1 MANVFLSYDREDAGQ
16 AQALAAVLEEAGCSV
31 WWDRQIKAGSQYAKE
46 IERAIAKADAV
57 VVLWSKRSVE
67 SPWVRDEAVAGRD
80 SGRLVP
86 VTIDKIEP
94 PLGFRQYQAIDLAGR
109 GGRRRASQLQ
119 ALVDAVSSITGTDG
133 DEKALARRTIGRAAG
148 TRRRELIIGGAAA
161 SLAAYGVG
169 WSWFREDRLTGEPR
183 ILVEEAREIL
193 NGNEVDQLSGAVSRL
208 RRATELAPDSAEVWG
223 LLALAYQRQLHLAP
237 KGERASL
244 AARSEAAAKRS
255 LTLDADQPDA
265 RAATIA
271 AMPRFRNWVA
281 YERAAR
287 DALKSHP
294 NHPDLQMALNL
305 LLQDVGRYREAL
317 PLLEAA
323 MKHLS
328 GAPQLHSQRILIL
341 TTLGRFDEAESA
353 LECAYALWPRHYSIW
368 FTRIYFLQYN
378 GRAGEAV
385 AMVEDVANRPIGI
398 PDWNFDLS
406 ALAAKALASHNPDMI
421 RQALRALE
429 QAAHRG
435 TGFAGNAANFAAAVG
450 DLDMAFRMLEAL
462 YFDRGFAMP
471 DAMFA
476 KEQGR
481 YTGSERRTANLF
493 PPEFARLRRDPR
505 FRTLT
510 RELGLED
517 YWRRTGTRNQVVA

>member
-1 MANVFLSYDREDAGQ
+1 
-16 AQALAAVLEEAGCSV
+16 
-31 WWDRQIKAGSQYAKE
+31 
-46 IERAIAKADAV
+46 
-57 VVLWSKRSVE
+57 
-67 SPWVRDEAVAGRD
+67 
-80 SGRLVP
+80 
-86 VTIDKIEP
+86 
-94 PLGFRQYQAIDLAGR
+94 
-109 GGRRRASQLQ
+109 
-119 ALVDAVSSITGTDG
+119 
-133 DEKALARRTIGRAAG
+133 
-148 TRRRELIIGGAAA
+148 
-161 SLAAYGVG
+161 
-169 WSWFREDRLTGEPR
+169 
-183 ILVEEAREIL
+183 
-193 NGNEVDQLSGAVSRL
+193 
-208 RRATELAPDSAEVWG
+208 
-223 LLALAYQRQLHLAP
+223 
-237 KGERASL
+237 
-244 AARSEAAAKRS
+244 
-255 LTLDADQPDA
+255 
-265 RAATIA
+265 
-271 AMPRFRNWVA
+271 
-281 YERAAR
+281 
-287 DALKSHP
+287 
-294 NHPDLQMALNL
+294 MALNL

-328 GAPQLHSQRILIL
+328 AAPQLHSQRILIL

-353 LECAYALWPRHYSIW
+353 LERAYALWPRHYSIW